1 MHKKRYV
8 LVLIPLAAVW
18 LYAVGQSAG
27 RMFALIDEAPR
38 AIVERPPAATPDWAH
53 EPTAPQSDGV
63 AAAPPVVPAAEQ
75 RSAVEPWSPPPPVYA
90 EPSYS
95 QAPSVEPIEHP
106 EVTDPHMRR
115 LLQPAWD
122 D

>member
-1 MHKKRYV
+1 MHKKRRYV

-27 RMFALIDEAPR
+27 RMFALIDGAPR
-38 AIVERPPAATPDWAH
+38 ALVERPAVAPPYWVH
-53 EPTAPQSDGV
+53 EPMAPQRDIAV
-63 AAAPPVVPAAEQ
+63 TPAVVPAAE
-75 RSAVEPWSPPPPVYA
+75 RRTAAEPWSPPAPVYA

-95 QAPSVEPIEHP
+95 QAPSAEPIEHP
-106 EVTDPHMRR
+106 EITDPHLRR